1 MLSYKKSKFI
11 KRKTGIMVLKI
22 DHLTGGYAGVPVI
35 KDINL
40 EIKPGEALGLI
51 GLNGAGKSTTIKH
64 ILGLLRPQK
73 GKISV
78 NGIELSSNPSA
89 FKKQVSYI
97 PEMPVLY
104 PELTLQEHL
113 ELTILSY
120 NLDKKKAKKRAKE
133 LLQQFRLDDKL
144 DWLPIHF
151 SKGMKQK
158 VMIVTAFLADTQLL
172 VIDEPF
178 TGLDPLAVANLIALI
193 KQAVDNGKMI
203 LMSTHIL
210 ADAEQAISNYAVL
223 NNGTI
228 EVVGSLQQ
236 LREHYGLKAADSF
249 DKIYR
254 ILNQEQQHA

>member
-1 MLSYKKSKFI
+1 
-11 KRKTGIMVLKI
+11 MVLKI
-22 DHLTGGYAGVPVI
+22 EHLTGGYTGVPVI

-64 ILGLLRPQK
+64 ILGLLRPQQ
-73 GKISV
+73 GTISL
-78 NGIELSSNPSA
+78 NGVELVKQPTQ
-89 FKKQVSYI
+89 FKHEVAYI
-97 PEMPVLY
+97 PETPVLY
-104 PELTLQEHL
+104 PELTLKEHL
-113 ELTILSY
+113 ELTMLAYQQIPQTVWP
-120 NLDKKKAKKRAKE
+120 RAKE
-133 LLQQFRLDDKL
+133 LLKLFRLDDKL

-158 VMIVTAFLADTQLL
+158 VMIVTAFLADTSLL

-193 KQAVDNGKMI
+193 KKALADNKMV
-203 LMSTHIL
+203 LMTTHVL

-228 EVVGSLQQ
+228 EVIGSLTAI
-236 LREHYGLKAADSF
+236 REHYGLKDSDAF
-249 DKIYR
+249 DKLYQV
-254 ILNQEQQHA
+254 LSQEQKNA

>member
-1 MLSYKKSKFI
+1 MLSYKMSKFI

-22 DHLTGGYAGVPVI
+22 EHLTGGYTGVPVI
-35 KDINL
+35 NDINL
-40 EIKPGEALGLI
+40 EIRPGEALGLI

-73 GKISV
+73 GKISL
-78 NGIELSSNPSA
+78 NGVELIRQPTQ
-89 FKKQVSYI
+89 FKRQVAYI

-104 PELTLQEHL
+104 EELTLKEHL
-113 ELTILSY
+113 DLTIMSY
-120 NLDKKKAKKRAKE
+120 HLDKEKAWTKGHE
-133 LLQQFRLDDKL
+133 LLQMFRLDDKL
-144 DWLPIHF
+144 DWMPVHF

-178 TGLDPLAVANLIALI
+178 TGLDPLAVSNLIDLI
-193 KQAVDNGKMI
+193 KRAVDNGKMI

-223 NNGTI
+223 NNGSI
-228 EVVGSLQQ
+228 EIIGSLKEI
-236 LREHYGLKAADSF
+236 RAHYGLKEADSF
-249 DKIYR
+249 DKIYQ
-254 ILNQEQQHA
+254 ILNREQRHA

>member
-1 MLSYKKSKFI
+1 
-11 KRKTGIMVLKI
+11 MVLKI
-22 DHLTGGYAGVPVI
+22 DHLTGGYAGIPVI

-73 GKISV
+73 GEISV
-78 NGIELSSNPSA
+78 NGIDLNKNPSA

-104 PELTLQEHL
+104 PELTLKEHL

-120 NLDKKKAKKRAKE
+120 NLDKKKAKKTAKE
-133 LLQQFRLDDKL
+133 LLEQFRLDDKL

-158 VMIVTAFLADTQLL
+158 VMIVTAFLADTQLM

-178 TGLDPLAVANLIALI
+178 TGLDPLAVANLIDLI

-210 ADAEQAISNYAVL
+210 ADAEQAIVNYAVL

-228 EVVGSLQQ
+228 EVVGNLQQ
-236 LREHYGLKAADSF
+236 LRRHYGLKAADSF

-254 ILNQEQQHA
+254 ILNQEQQNA